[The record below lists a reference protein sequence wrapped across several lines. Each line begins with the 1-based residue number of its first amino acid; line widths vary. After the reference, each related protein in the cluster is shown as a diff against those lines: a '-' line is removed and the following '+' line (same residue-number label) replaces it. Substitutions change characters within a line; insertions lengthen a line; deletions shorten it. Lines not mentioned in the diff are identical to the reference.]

1 MAVLAIVT
9 SSPSGVDG
17 GHLIVA
23 RALASAAR
31 EAGHSAH
38 VVLTPDF
45 GFGRQTAAYWATL
58 NTNVR
63 AVEGQRVDQVISLRY
78 PSYAVRHP
86 AHVCWLNHTMRE
98 YYDLWPHFA
107 TSLSLKNRVKETAR
121 KVLTHAA
128 DGWFLRHNVT
138 RVIAQSRTIQD
149 RLASDFNI
157 HAGVVRPPPPPR
169 QYRCEKYGDFIF
181 APSRLTALK
190 RLDLLLRALAEP
202 PAFGVKVVIAGKGE
216 ERTPLEQLAMQLHVA
231 SRVTFVGHMHD
242 EVMVDYLARCRAV
255 SFTPFAEDYGL
266 VTVEAFASRKAVIT
280 CTDSGG

>member
-63 AVEGQRVDQVISLRY
+63 AVEGQRVAQVISLRY

-107 TSLSLKNRVKETAR
+107 ASLSPRNNAKEAVRRT
-121 KVLTHAA
+121 LLHAV
-128 DGWFLRHNVT
+128 DRHL
-138 RVIAQSRTIQD
+138 S
-149 RLASDFNI
+149 
-157 HAGVVRPPPPPR
+157 
-169 QYRCEKYGDFIF
+169 
-181 APSRLTALK
+181 K
-190 RLDLLLRALAEP
+190 R
-202 PAFGVKVVIAGKGE
+202 
-216 ERTPLEQLAMQLHVA
+216 HV
-231 SRVTFVGHMHD
+231 
-242 EVMVDYLARCRAV
+242 
-255 SFTPFAEDYGL
+255 
-266 VTVEAFASRKAVIT
+266 
-280 CTDSGG
+280 